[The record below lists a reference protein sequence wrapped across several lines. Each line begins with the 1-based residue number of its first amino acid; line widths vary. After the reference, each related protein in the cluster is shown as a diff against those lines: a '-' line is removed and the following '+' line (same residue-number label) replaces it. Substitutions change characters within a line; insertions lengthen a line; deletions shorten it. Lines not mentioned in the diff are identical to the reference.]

1 MSLPEPRAGSSGR
14 CGKSGNASMTSASAW
29 SMSDPGRDPIPVA
42 EAINN
47 SLLSHHRAQLF
58 TRSSPRFR
66 RMSIHFVEA
75 SRVRLALRAG
85 TAAAVA
91 AVSLAYAVG
100 PATGSSSAPATRT
113 QGVTLANG
121 RIGHVFVVVLEN
133 EDYSA
138 SYVNNKNPWLGHKLQ
153 QQGTLLTKYYGT
165 GHNSLGNY
173 VSMISGQAPDPET
186 SADCQQY
193 HDFQPV
199 PAPIG
204 AGGQAM
210 GNGCVYPAN
219 VLTLGDQ
226 LTKKS
231 VSWRGYMEDMGNTPG
246 RESKPCGQPGDPSGE
261 GGTGD

>member
-1 MSLPEPRAGSSGR
+1 
-14 CGKSGNASMTSASAW
+14 
-29 SMSDPGRDPIPVA
+29 
-42 EAINN
+42 
-47 SLLSHHRAQLF
+47 
-58 TRSSPRFR
+58 
-66 RMSIHFVEA
+66 MSIHFVEA
-75 SRVRLALRAG
+75 SCVRRALRAG

-113 QGVTLANG
+113 QGATLANG

-133 EDYSA
+133 EDYSS

-165 GHNSLGNY
+165 GHNSLDNY

-204 AGGQAM
+204 AGGASASALSRPP
-210 GNGCVYPAN
+210 YPRLRNETNPIGMCRCRA
-219 VLTLGDQ
+219 T
-226 LTKKS
+226 
-231 VSWRGYMEDMGNTPG
+231 RAYE
-246 RESKPCGQPGDPSGE
+246 
-261 GGTGD
+261 